1 MGFKNPP
8 FSRSTPVP
16 VGGSSRKHCPRK
28 TETKKDTSNITEFLM
43 VSFLPPCLVQDVGT
57 LDLAS
62 QSDVGGEKGI
72 RYTVHKHPDS
82 EAQAADL

>member
-1 MGFKNPP
+1 
-8 FSRSTPVP
+8 
-16 VGGSSRKHCPRK
+16 
-28 TETKKDTSNITEFLM
+28 M

-72 RYTVHKHPDS
+72 RYAVHKHPDS
-82 EAQAADL
+82 EAQAVALRKEESRGELRSKRKP